1 MKTLCEASKY
11 SAPTSGMAGKI
22 RGGLSLTGGVLGTSP
37 GAEAGTVNKA
47 GDDVHLGADG
57 WFVRKFRMGGVGVD
71 CDSTLGGSGDGSLA
85 IGRVNE
91 ACKGV
96 D

>member
-22 RGGLSLTGGVLGTSP
+22 CGGLSVTGVVLGTTP
-37 GAEAGTVNKA
+37 AAEAGTVNKA
-47 GDDVHLGADG
+47 GDDVHVGADG
-57 WFVRKFRMGGVGVD
+57 RFVGKFRMGGVDVD
-71 CDSTLGGSGDGSLA
+71 CDSTLGSRDGSLA
-85 IGRVNE
+85 VGRVKE
-91 ACKGV
+91 ACEGV